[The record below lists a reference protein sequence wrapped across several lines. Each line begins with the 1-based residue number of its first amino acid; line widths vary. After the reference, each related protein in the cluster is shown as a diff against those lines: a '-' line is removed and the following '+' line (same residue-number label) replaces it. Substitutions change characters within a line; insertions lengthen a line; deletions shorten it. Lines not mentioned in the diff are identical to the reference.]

1 MLTLYSSVCPK
12 SPSRDVCKFITNTPP
27 NNNKKSLRM
36 EGLSLILI
44 LKSNGKLI
52 YRSENGSMTSEQ
64 FLAKVFYK
72 SEEFSLTE
80 NVRFILLVSLG
91 Q

>member
-1 MLTLYSSVCPK
+1 
-12 SPSRDVCKFITNTPP
+12 
-27 NNNKKSLRM
+27 M

-72 SEEFSLTE
+72 
-80 NVRFILLVSLG
+80 
-91 Q
+91 

>member
-1 MLTLYSSVCPK
+1 
-12 SPSRDVCKFITNTPP
+12 
-27 NNNKKSLRM
+27 M